1 VILDGRA
8 IARQAAADPAADLRA
23 LLLAFSPEAA
33 IPPMA
38 EADDGAIP
46 LAAEVNHGTW
56 IAPCPCGAERLP
68 APGCVVWL
76 AQPRAWC
83 VRCGNAATAG
93 RWRPI
98 LLPAPPERAAIEALL
113 DRRPDAATRNW
124 TPGETV
130 DDLAAENRAHEIEH
144 DI

>member
-1 VILDGRA
+1 MGGRRPVILDGRA

-33 IPPMA
+33 IPPM
-38 EADDGAIP
+38 
-46 LAAEVNHGTW
+46 
-56 IAPCPCGAERLP
+56 
-68 APGCVVWL
+68 
-76 AQPRAWC
+76 
-83 VRCGNAATAG
+83 
-93 RWRPI
+93 
-98 LLPAPPERAAIEALL
+98 AAIEALL